1 MRFKI
6 AATLCALVL
15 ASSVAS
21 WPQAPD
27 DLHLLYESNRSFA
40 LRDAVEHSRAPLFY
54 RGVVAESMN
63 QIAKARKYLRAAIQA
78 DPHSPDAF
86 EAHETLANLCF
97 KNGLYNEALAEME
110 AAHKEKPDSTDVN
123 NMLPLF
129 RSLAESPDMMVIR
142 RKSTRLIRVGEDH
155 RSLPVQINGK
165 TVTYGFDSGAALSVM
180 GESDAKL
187 LGLTVKRTG
196 TSLNEASGTD
206 IASVS
211 LAVAQDLV
219 IGGLHLR
226 NVPFFVVQDTGEPFA
241 KVPVGSRG
249 LIGLPVLLA
258 MRAVRWAPEG
268 LFEFGSIARLKQP
281 VTRNLLF
288 HGTSPIVQV
297 GVQDKLLTFSLDTG
311 AVDTDLNQGFA
322 EKLPELVAAGKKER
336 RAITG
341 LGGSNEYDSVLLG
354 PVVFH
359 FPGRDIT
366 LKTPHVFVSHS
377 LGKWDGNLGNDI
389 LRQAETVTL
398 DFKAMALSLN

>member
-1 MRFKI
+1 MRLNV

-15 ASSVAS
+15 TSSAAL
-21 WPQAPD
+21 WPQVPD
-27 DLHLLYESNRSFA
+27 NLHVLYQSNQAFA
-40 LRDAVEHSRAPLFY
+40 LRDAVEHTRAPLFY
-54 RGVVAESMN
+54 RGAVAESMN
-63 QIAKARKYLRAAIQA
+63 QVGRAEKYLRAAIQA
-78 DPHSPDAF
+78 DPHSPDVF
-86 EAHETLANLCF
+86 DAHEILTNLCF
-97 KNGLYNEALAEME
+97 KNGLYGEALAEME
-110 AAHKEKPDSTDVN
+110 AAHKEKPDSADVN

-129 RSLAESPDMMVIR
+129 RSLAESPDMIVIQ
-142 RKSTRLIRVGEDH
+142 RKSTRLFRVGEGH
-155 RSLPVQINGK
+155 GALRVEINGK

-187 LGLTVKRTG
+187 LGLTVKTTG
-196 TSLNEASGTD
+196 TSLNEASGSD
-206 IASVS
+206 IPGVS
-211 LAVAQDLV
+211 LAVAQDLI

-226 NVPFFVVQDTGEPFA
+226 NVPFFVLQDTGEPFA

-249 LIGLPVLLA
+249 LIGLPVLIA
-258 MRAVRWAPEG
+258 MQAVRWTQDG
-268 LFEFGSIARLKQP
+268 LFEFGSVARLKEP
-281 VTRNLLF
+281 VARNLLF

-297 GVQDKLLTFSLDTG
+297 GIQDKLLTFSLDTG

-322 EKLPELVAAGKKER
+322 EKLPELVAAGQKER

-341 LGGSNEYDSVLLG
+341 LGGSNKYDSVLLG

-366 LKTPHVFVSHS
+366 LKAPHVFVSHS

-389 LRQAETVTL
+389 LGQANTVTL